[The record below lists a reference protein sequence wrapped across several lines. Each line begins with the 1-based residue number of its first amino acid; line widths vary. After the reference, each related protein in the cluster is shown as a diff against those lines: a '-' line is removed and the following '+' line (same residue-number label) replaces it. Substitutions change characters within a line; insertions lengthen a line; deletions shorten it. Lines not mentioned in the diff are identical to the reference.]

1 LNQEVDCLG
10 RPGFPLRRPAA
21 RDHESPLQTGAGR
34 RQLSCF
40 EHIEQI
46 TSYCSDADCFIQEVM
61 PMVDRRR
68 FLSSGVALGAAAAF
82 NRQLF
87 AKVDAAPRNLPSSA
101 LYSSDEDSYWAEIR
115 KQFLIPEDEVF
126 LNNATVG
133 SSPAPVLRAVFDA
146 YNEIEK
152 LAPEDPE
159 DYPMWGY
166 GSRPFNQFRDPM
178 AAFVGC
184 SRDEIALVRSAT
196 EGINYFANGVD
207 MKPGDEVLI
216 TDQEHEHGEQPWQ
229 LKARRYGI
237 AVKKVRLPK
246 PAEDAAQV
254 LNLFNDAIT
263 SRTRVM
269 FFSHI
274 TTETGVVLPVK
285 ELCGLAHAKGI
296 LSAVDGAQVMGMMR
310 VNVRDLGCDVYC
322 ASGHKWLQGPK
333 GTGFF
338 YVRDEVID
346 RLWNTLACEGWND
359 PKLRAQR
366 FQQFGTSNVPCLWGL
381 TAAIQFANQ
390 IGLDRIEHRHRQL
403 ADYVLGEMVKRGAD
417 SWTSPDPAL
426 RCAIATVNVPPI
438 QRMDIETWM
447 WKNHKIRI
455 RGTEPSKLRL
465 CTAYYLQRL
474 EIDHFLETFDQYKK
488 QKQIA

>member
-1 LNQEVDCLG
+1 
-10 RPGFPLRRPAA
+10 
-21 RDHESPLQTGAGR
+21 
-34 RQLSCF
+34 
-40 EHIEQI
+40 
-46 TSYCSDADCFIQEVM
+46 
-61 PMVDRRR
+61 MVDRRR

-254 LNLFNDAIT
+254 
-263 SRTRVM
+263 
-269 FFSHI
+269 
-274 TTETGVVLPVK
+274 
-285 ELCGLAHAKGI
+285 
-296 LSAVDGAQVMGMMR
+296 
-310 VNVRDLGCDVYC
+310 DV
-322 ASGHKWLQGPK
+322 
-333 GTGFF
+333 
-338 YVRDEVID
+338 
-346 RLWNTLACEGWND
+346 TLE
-359 PKLRAQR
+359 RR
-366 FQQFGTSNVPCLWGL
+366 
-381 TAAIQFANQ
+381 
-390 IGLDRIEHRHRQL
+390 LDRIERYPPRGGDVGDAGGDAACERVQNRGDIGEL
-403 ADYVLGEMVKRGAD
+403 ADLPFYLV
-417 SWTSPDPAL
+417 PA
-426 RCAIATVNVPPI
+426 I
-438 QRMDIETWM
+438 
-447 WKNHKIRI
+447 
-455 RGTEPSKLRL
+455 
-465 CTAYYLQRL
+465 L
-474 EIDHFLETFDQYKK
+474 E
-488 QKQIA
+488 

>member
-1 LNQEVDCLG
+1 
-10 RPGFPLRRPAA
+10 
-21 RDHESPLQTGAGR
+21 
-34 RQLSCF
+34 
-40 EHIEQI
+40 
-46 TSYCSDADCFIQEVM
+46 
-61 PMVDRRR
+61 MVDRRR

-346 RLWNTLACEGWND
+346 RLWNTFACQGWSDQTARPTFSAIRYVKCAVSLGPDGGNTVCQSDRARPHRTPSPSACRLCFGRDGEAGRRFVDLAGSS
-359 PKLRAQR
+359 A
-366 FQQFGTSNVPCLWGL
+366 
-381 TAAIQFANQ
+381 
-390 IGLDRIEHRHRQL
+390 
-403 ADYVLGEMVKRGAD
+403 
-417 SWTSPDPAL
+417 AL
-426 RCAIATVNVPPI
+426 RYRNRECSSNSA
-438 QRMDIETWM
+438 
-447 WKNHKIRI
+447 H
-455 RGTEPSKLRL
+455 G
-465 CTAYYLQRL
+465 Y
-474 EIDHFLETFDQYKK
+474 
-488 QKQIA
+488 